1 MIYKRIPYK
10 ANSVPTQVCMLPMS
24 DKKAEVP
31 IFDYPITP
39 VQNFKLA
46 AARKTPVWVPS
57 ALSDFQMV
65 SHRILFSEKIADKKI
80 NAPRP
85 FSALENK
92 ATLIDWFGVSWT
104 FVKEVG
110 GAMVT
115 PGTHLLSDITKWE
128 TEVEFP
134 VFDDYDWRD
143 KIDQF
148 LKESYI
154 PGKVVNMNFG
164 QGLTEG
170 LIALLGGYTEGMLSF
185 AEEPDAVKAFLDKFA
200 DHTIEMFDLLY
211 DVLPIHMISYHDDWG
226 TERDTFFSERMLEDI
241 VFQPTKRIV
250 DHIRGKGVAFQH
262 HCCGNITRFLPY
274 MTELGIDFLQ
284 IQRRAVDIPAMK
296 EKFGDKIG
304 FNTNIEGLQ
313 AGVKYSKDDVIDMVR
328 KTVDTYCGNG
338 GFFTSFTEMEPELM
352 WEAEC
357 EFYAYSREYYDNE
370 RGCAYTTAP
379 EKALVRG

>member
-1 MIYKRIPYK
+1 MKYPRIPYK
-10 ANSVPTQVCMLPMS
+10 APGVPTQVCMLPMS

-39 VQNFKLA
+39 VENFKLA

-65 SHRILFSEKIADKKI
+65 SHRILFSDIIADKDKKP
-80 NAPRP
+80 PRS
-85 FSALENK
+85 FGALEDK
-92 ATLIDWFGVSWT
+92 ATIIDWFGVSWT

-115 PGTHLLSDITKWE
+115 PGTHRMKDITKWE

-134 VFDDYDWRD
+134 VFDEYDWRD
-143 KIDQF
+143 KVDQF
-148 LKESYI
+148 LKETYV

-170 LIALLGGYTEGMLSF
+170 LIALIGGYTEGMLAF
-185 AEEPDAVKAFLDKFA
+185 AEEPDAVSAFLNKFA
-200 DHTIEMFDLLY
+200 DFTIEMFDLLY
-211 DVLPIHMISYHDDWG
+211 EALPIHMISYHDDWG
-226 TERDTFFSERMLEDI
+226 TEKDTFFSERMMEDI
-241 VFQPTKRIV
+241 VFPPTKRVV
-250 DHIRGKGVAFQH
+250 DHIRSKGVAFQH

-296 EKFGDKIG
+296 KKYGDKIG

-313 AGVKYSKDDVIDMVR
+313 TGVLYGKDEIIAMVR
-328 KTVDTYCGNG
+328 ETVDLYCKNG
-338 GFFTSFTEMEPELM
+338 GFFTSFTEMTTELM
-352 WEAEC
+352 WDAEC

-370 RGCAYTTAP
+370 RGYAY
-379 EKALVRG
+379 KADTDKAII